1 MDLKYL
7 NGSMCAL
14 VTPFEDSK
22 VDEEGLRQNIEF
34 QIKNK
39 STGLVPCGSTGESAA
54 LNLEEHKQVVEIT
67 VDAANSKIP
76 VIAGTG
82 SNSTQ
87 EALELTRH
95 AHDCGA
101 NAVLMISPYYNK
113 PTQEGLYQHYK
124 TIATNVD
131 ISIILYNIQ
140 SRTAVNIEPETIAR
154 LAKLDNVIGV
164 KEASGNLNQ
173 VSKII
178 YLTRDEDFIITSG
191 DDSLTLPMMSL
202 GGIGVISV
210 TANILPK
217 RMAELVENCANGNL
231 KEAMQIHYELL
242 PLLEVLFCETNPGP
256 IKFAMNELGMAAG
269 KPRLPLVEISG
280 QSKEKVG
287 KVLRDMSLL
296 K

>member
-14 VTPFEDSK
+14 VTPFEDLK

-39 STGLVPCGSTGESAA
+39 SAGLVPCGSTGESAA
-54 LNLEEHKQVVEIT
+54 LNSDEHKQVVEIT

-101 NAVLMISPYYNK
+101 SAVLMISPYYNK

-131 ISIILYNIQ
+131 IPIILYNIQ

-217 RMAELVENCANGNL
+217 QMAELVENCANGNM

-269 KPRLPLVEISG
+269 IPRLPLVEITK

-287 KVLRDMSLL
+287 KVLEDMGLL
-296 K
+296 G